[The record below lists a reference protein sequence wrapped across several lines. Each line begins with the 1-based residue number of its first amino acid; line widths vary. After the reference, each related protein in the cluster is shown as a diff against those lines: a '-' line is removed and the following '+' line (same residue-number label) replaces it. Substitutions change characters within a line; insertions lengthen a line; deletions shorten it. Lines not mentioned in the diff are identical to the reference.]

1 MGFGSFGPW
10 EILLILVVL
19 LLVFG
24 AKRLPELGGAL
35 GKGIREFKSSI
46 RSIES
51 EINTEARQQP
61 PVQQPPV
68 QQPPVQQPP
77 RQVAGGQQR
86 EVEQAAA
93 APRETETAA
102 PRASSSSETGGPHT

>member
-10 EILLILVVL
+10 EILLILVLL

-51 EINTEARQQP
+51 DLNTP
-61 PVQQPPV
+61 SDDTTTTTT
-68 QQPPVQQPP
+68 PP
-77 RQVAGGQQR
+77 RQVHGGTQ
-86 EVEQAAA
+86 
-93 APRETETAA
+93 PRPADSATK
-102 PRASSSSETGGPHT
+102 SETPVSTPGSENRTG